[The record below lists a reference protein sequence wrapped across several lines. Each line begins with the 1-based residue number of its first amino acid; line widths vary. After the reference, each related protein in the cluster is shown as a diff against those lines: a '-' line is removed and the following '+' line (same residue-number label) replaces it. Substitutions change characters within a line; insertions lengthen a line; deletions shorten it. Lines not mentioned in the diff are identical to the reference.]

1 MEVLKKVVIFIT
13 ILIAIKFGILA
24 LLYGQILTSIVA
36 FIINTHY
43 TGKLIDYNAI
53 EQSKDIL
60 PAIGIAMV
68 SGALIYSFDTF
79 IIHDFNDIFRII
91 IGGILGIL
99 SYVLFAYVLKFDSL
113 TNIKSLIL
121 KR

>member
-1 MEVLKKVVIFIT
+1 M
-13 ILIAIKFGILA
+13 
-24 LLYGQILTSIVA
+24 LYGQILTSIVA